1 MDEIARRYVVLGLRL
16 ERIVPGFVDSYVG
29 PADLR
34 AEANAGPPPEPVALA
49 AEAETLRGDV
59 AVLPGVD
66 PASHRRQLWLD
77 GQLRSMAVQARAAG
91 GDEPPYVEL
100 VEQLL
105 GIEVVEHAQ
114 AELVAIRDRLDD
126 ALPGRGSLAERLS
139 RFREGLHVPPDR
151 VVDALQRSAARFAEL
166 TRRDFDLPD
175 DEGIDWEEAH
185 DQPWGAYAGFLG
197 NGRTAIRINV
207 DLPRDV
213 SFIPFLA
220 SHEAYPGHHAEHI
233 VKERTLIGSGLGEAT
248 LRTMNTPE
256 SVLSEG
262 QADLAREVVMAD
274 WELEDELR
282 RVGRDLGVDGD
293 WAAALAVA
301 NASLALEAA
310 FCNASLMVH
319 RDGRSDDE
327 VRDFL
332 LEMTPQPPERVE
344 HAVRVLH
351 DPTGKTYEFT
361 YVEGARLIRP
371 WLERQGQ
378 TAGFARLL
386 SEQLSP
392 AQLRAELA
400 G

>member
-1 MDEIARRYVVLGLRL
+1 MDEIARRYIVLGLRL

-29 PADLR
+29 PAELR
-34 AEANAGPPPEPVALA
+34 AEADAGPPPEPIALA
-49 AEAETLRGDV
+49 AEAETLRGV
-59 AVLPGVD
+59 AAGLPGED
-66 PASHRRQLWLD
+66 AASHRRRVWFD

-91 GDEPPYVEL
+91 GDEPAYVEL

-105 GIEVVEHAQ
+105 GIEVVEYTRE
-114 AELVAIRDRLDD
+114 ELVAMRDRLDD
-126 ALPGRGSLAERLS
+126 ALPGRGSLTERLA
-139 RFREGLHVPPDR
+139 RFREQLNVPPER

-166 TRRDFDLPD
+166 TRRDFELPD

-233 VKERTLIGSGLGEAT
+233 IKERTLIGAGFGEAT

-256 SVLSEG
+256 SVLAEG
-262 QADLAREVVMAD
+262 QADVAREVVMSD
-274 WELEDELR
+274 RELADELR
-282 RVGRDLGVDGD
+282 RVGRDVGVDGD
-293 WAAALAVA
+293 WEAATAVA
-301 NASLALEAA
+301 SASLALEAA
-310 FCNASLMVH
+310 MCNAALMVH

-332 LEMTPQPPERVE
+332 RDIAPQPPERIE
-344 HAVRVLH
+344 HAIRILRI
-351 DPTGKTYEFT
+351 PTTKAYEFT

-378 TAGFARLL
+378 TTGFARLL

-400 G
+400 

>member
-34 AEANAGPPPEPVALA
+34 AEAKAGPTPEPVALA

-59 AVLPGVD
+59 AVLPGED
-66 PASHRRQLWLD
+66 PASHRRRLWFD

-105 GIEVVEHAQ
+105 GIEVVEYTR

-126 ALPGRGSLAERLS
+126 ALPGRGSLAERLA

-166 TRRDFDLPD
+166 TRRDFELPD

-256 SVLSEG
+256 SVLAEG
-262 QADLAREVVMAD
+262 QADVAREVVMSD
-274 WELEDELR
+274 RELAEELR
-282 RVGRDLGVDGD
+282 RVGRDVGVDGD
-293 WAAALAVA
+293 WEAATAVA
-301 NASLALEAA
+301 SASLALEAA
-310 FCNASLMVH
+310 MCNAALMVH

-327 VRDFL
+327 VREFL
-332 LEMTPQPPERVE
+332 REIAPQPPERIE
-344 HAVRVLH
+344 HAIRILRI
-351 DPTGKTYEFT
+351 PTTKAYEFT

-378 TAGFARLL
+378 TTGFARLL

-400 G
+400 